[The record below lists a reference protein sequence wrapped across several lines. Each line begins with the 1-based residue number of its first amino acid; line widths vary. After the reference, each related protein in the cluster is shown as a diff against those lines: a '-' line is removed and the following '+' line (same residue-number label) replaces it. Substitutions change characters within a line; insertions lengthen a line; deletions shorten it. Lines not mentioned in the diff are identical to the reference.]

1 MPATRL
7 LVVAGPTASGKT
19 TLGVKL
25 AEYLGG
31 EIISADSRQVYRG
44 MDIGSGKDLD
54 EYGDIPYHLIDI
66 LDPGDEFNVYEFQRR
81 FCDAF
86 ALISSNAKLPL
97 LVGGT
102 GLYLAS
108 VLDAYDLVEAPVD
121 HVLRESLETMTLN
134 ALTERLKELD
144 PALHNTTDLLDPQRT
159 IRAIEIVE
167 SKNQVNRFSVTLPE
181 FEPVI
186 FAIDW
191 ERSALRKRITKR
203 LKDRLENGLI
213 EEVEQLHIQGV
224 SWETLH
230 NYGLEYRFV
239 ASYLNK
245 ELNKNDMYQKLNS
258 AIHAFA
264 KRQQKWFRRM
274 ERNGTVIHWLDGEMD
289 TFPQALEIIQE

>member
-159 IRAIEIVE
+159 IRAIEIAE

-191 ERSALRKRITKR
+191 DRSALRKRITKR

>member
-191 ERSALRKRITKR
+191 DRSALRKRITKR